1 MAYQVSL
8 QMISKAVSVGG
19 VGFADKTKPTQI
31 RRSFEENFGLHKS
44 IMNLFRKQPSA
55 YSKRI
60 RSVLVAAWK
69 KSQLERNYR
78 PNPDGL
84 DSEALLG
91 FNGRTTRP
99 FEVRNSRIRDKSL
112 IPVHWKVGLM
122 CLGDKKGDLWKN

>member
-44 IMNLFRKQPSA
+44 IMNLLRKQPSA

-60 RSVLVAAWK
+60 RSVAGRC
-69 KSQLERNYR
+69 LEEKPAREEL
-78 PNPDGL
+78 P
-84 DSEALLG
+84 S
-91 FNGRTTRP
+91 
-99 FEVRNSRIRDKSL
+99 
-112 IPVHWKVGLM
+112 
-122 CLGDKKGDLWKN
+122 

>member
-1 MAYQVSL
+1 
-8 QMISKAVSVGG
+8 MISKAVSVGG

-44 IMNLFRKQPSA
+44 IMNPLRKQPSA
-55 YSKRI
+55 YSLRNRGVVSRRWEEKLTNR
-60 RSVLVAAWK
+60 K
-69 KSQLERNYR
+69 ERNYR

-99 FEVRNSRIRDKSL
+99 FEVRNSRLRDKSL
-112 IPVHWKVGLM
+112 ISVHWKVGLM
-122 CLGDKKGDLWKN
+122 CLGEKKGDLWKN

>member
-1 MAYQVSL
+1 
-8 QMISKAVSVGG
+8 
-19 VGFADKTKPTQI
+19 
-31 RRSFEENFGLHKS
+31 
-44 IMNLFRKQPSA
+44 MNLLRKQPSA

-91 FNGRTTRP
+91 FNGRMTRP
-99 FEVRNSRIRDKSL
+99 FEVRNSRLRDKSL
-112 IPVHWKVGLM
+112 IPVHWKMGN
-122 CLGDKKGDLWKN
+122 CARKKNRGENNEWIQSNSYLVK

>member
-1 MAYQVSL
+1 
-8 QMISKAVSVGG
+8 MIRKAVSVRG

-84 DSEALLG
+84 DSEALFG
-91 FNGRTTRP
+91 
-99 FEVRNSRIRDKSL
+99 IQ
-112 IPVHWKVGLM
+112 
-122 CLGDKKGDLWKN
+122 WKNDQTFRGTEQ